1 MGKGVTS
8 SISTRSKVAL
18 VTLISVS
25 VLGSVYYSRYKH
37 NKNSKKKSI
46 ELADKKLAATID
58 DNSLYND
65 FVACLPSSLSLI
77 DDSADNFLSSIF
89 NSSYSPSDYIPGFIP
104 TSIEELKEQMAS
116 LYPNFQNQFE
126 TIRDMYNSFWDFL
139 SLEEFRNIVRESIE
153 EDDDPEMHPEI
164 EQDAY
169 VRTGQALSDE
179 EIQFTEARKRK
190 MRAAFAFF
198 IGVDEHEVEIE
209 DIPNIGIA
217 SSGGGYRAMVACSG
231 YLHALNETGIL
242 DCVMY
247 MAGVSG
253 STWAMSQ
260 FYSPLTDASVDTLK
274 DHLSSRIHTHIANL
288 SNFLTVLNASR
299 HNAKILLH
307 GIVQRYYQQNGS
319 ISLVDIFGMLLGG
332 TLLARKVTVA
342 PADKEKSERLMEND
356 AHSYTESIEDP
367 SDLGLKNK
375 EDHTQPGTVHED
387 DGAEVKPR
395 LLKKNEI
402 KLSMQK
408 DYFQDGSLPMPIYC
422 AVRHEVELASV
433 TKAATVSSKQ
443 GVEPCQKVDDEEED
457 ETFEHVQ
464 AEDAKSEAEEEEE
477 EESKE
482 DNDNK
487 TEENEDEDEK
497 EDQQKEEAVEEEM
510 NDLYQWFEFTPY
522 DMGSEEI
529 NAWIPIWAFGRKF
542 ENGKNTERLPEQ
554 SLGIL
559 MGMFGSAFV
568 ASLAHFYQEIRLL
581 LPSSAIEKADEMIN
595 SYQASVSTIHP
606 ISPASFPNPFYKMST
621 TVQSKDASQDKE
633 EVLRSESLVESELIG
648 LMDAGMDNNL
658 PFYPLLRQGRDVD
671 IILAI
676 DLSAEIQEAPY
687 FDRAEGYVKRR
698 GIKGWPVGAG
708 WPRKEAEEAHES
720 EKLEAD
726 PVKVEHQKKPSTA
739 TDSSKQQQ
747 QESQKSKYALDTCT
761 VFASSSSETI
771 PSNSDDDDASAT
783 TTSYPENVNPITLVY
798 FPLIVNENYDP
809 EFDPQTAEF
818 CSTWNFVYSS
828 EQVNKLHGLGEANVK
843 DNLEKV
849 RKVIKETWK
858 RKRDERLKREDLS
871 RI

>member
-1 MGKGVTS
+1 
-8 SISTRSKVAL
+8 
-18 VTLISVS
+18 
-25 VLGSVYYSRYKH
+25 
-37 NKNSKKKSI
+37 
-46 ELADKKLAATID
+46 
-58 DNSLYND
+58 
-65 FVACLPSSLSLI
+65 
-77 DDSADNFLSSIF
+77 
-89 NSSYSPSDYIPGFIP
+89 
-104 TSIEELKEQMAS
+104 
-116 LYPNFQNQFE
+116 
-126 TIRDMYNSFWDFL
+126 
-139 SLEEFRNIVRESIE
+139 
-153 EDDDPEMHPEI
+153 
-164 EQDAY
+164 
-169 VRTGQALSDE
+169 
-179 EIQFTEARKRK
+179 
-190 MRAAFAFF
+190 
-198 IGVDEHEVEIE
+198 
-209 DIPNIGIA
+209 
-217 SSGGGYRAMVACSG
+217 MVACSG
-231 YLHALNETGIL
+231 YLHALNDTGIL
-242 DCVMY
+242 DCVLY

-307 GIVQRYYQQNGS
+307 GVVQRYYQQNGS

-332 TLLARKVTVA
+332 TLLAKKVTIA
-342 PADKEKSERLMEND
+342 PPNKEKSEKLMEND
-356 AHSYTESIEDP
+356 AHSYTESIGDP
-367 SDLGLKNK
+367 SELGLKDK

-395 LLKKNEI
+395 LLRKNEI

-443 GVEPCQKVDDEEED
+443 GVDPCEKVNDGEED
-457 ETFEHVQ
+457 ESFEHVQ
-464 AEDAKSEAEEEEE
+464 LDASKSEEAEEEAEEETEEEREEDDKNEE
-477 EESKE
+477 EE
-482 DNDNK
+482 
-487 TEENEDEDEK
+487 
-497 EDQQKEEAVEEEM
+497 QEEAIKEEM

-581 LPSSAIEKADEMIN
+581 LPTSAIEKADEMIN

-621 TVQSKDASQDKE
+621 TVQDKDESQDKE

-676 DLSAEIQEAPY
+676 DLSADIQDAPY

-708 WPRKEAEEAHES
+708 WPRKEEESHES
-720 EKLEAD
+720 ENTDAD
-726 PVKVEHQKKPSTA
+726 PVKVEHQKKQT
-739 TDSSKQQQ
+739 TEESKQKP
-747 QESQKSKYALDTCT
+747 KSKYALDTCT
-761 VFASSSSETI
+761 VFESSSSETI
-771 PSNSDDDDASAT
+771 PSSSDDASTT
-783 TTSYPENVNPITLVY
+783 TTSYPENTNPITLVY

-828 EQVNKLHGLGEANVK
+828 EQVNKLHGLAEANVK

>member
-1 MGKGVTS
+1 
-8 SISTRSKVAL
+8 
-18 VTLISVS
+18 
-25 VLGSVYYSRYKH
+25 
-37 NKNSKKKSI
+37 
-46 ELADKKLAATID
+46 
-58 DNSLYND
+58 
-65 FVACLPSSLSLI
+65 
-77 DDSADNFLSSIF
+77 
-89 NSSYSPSDYIPGFIP
+89 
-104 TSIEELKEQMAS
+104 
-116 LYPNFQNQFE
+116 
-126 TIRDMYNSFWDFL
+126 MYNSFWEFL
-139 SLEEFRNIVRESIE
+139 SLEEFRNIVRESIQ

-164 EQDAY
+164 EQDAH
-169 VRTGQALSDE
+169 VRTGQALSE
-179 EIQFTEARKRK
+179 EEVQFTEARKQK

-242 DCVMY
+242 DCVLY

-260 FYSPLTDASVDTLK
+260 FYSPLTNASVDTLK

-307 GIVQRYYQQNGS
+307 GVVQRYYQQNGS

-332 TLLARKVTVA
+332 TLLAK
-342 PADKEKSERLMEND
+342 
-356 AHSYTESIEDP
+356 
-367 SDLGLKNK
+367 
-375 EDHTQPGTVHED
+375 
-387 DGAEVKPR
+387 KPR

-422 AVRHEVELASV
+422 AVRHEVELASPRE
-433 TKAATVSSKQ
+433 A
-443 GVEPCQKVDDEEED
+443 DEK
-457 ETFEHVQ
+457 T
-464 AEDAKSEAEEEEE
+464 EEEE
-477 EESKE
+477 
-482 DNDNK
+482 
-487 TEENEDEDEK
+487 
-497 EDQQKEEAVEEEM
+497 QQQEAVEEEM

-581 LPSSAIEKADEMIN
+581 LPTSAIEKADEMIN

-621 TVQSKDASQDKE
+621 TVQDKDASQDKE

-676 DLSAEIQEAPY
+676 DLSADIQEAPY

-708 WPRKEAEEAHES
+708 WPRKEEQEES
-720 EKLEAD
+720 EKSDAAD
-726 PVKVEHQKKPSTA
+726 PVKVEHHHQKKPST
-739 TDSSKQQQ
+739 TTTK
-747 QESQKSKYALDTCT
+747 KSKYALDTCT

-771 PSNSDDDDASAT
+771 PSNNDGGASTT
-783 TTSYPENVNPITLVY
+783 TTSYPENTNPITLVY

-828 EQVNKLHGLGEANVK
+828 EQVNKLHGLAEANVK

-858 RKRDERLKREDLS
+858 RKRDERLKREGDLS